1 MDLKV
6 KGEFMKQIILA
17 VKGFIMGI
25 ANIIPGVS
33 GGTLALT
40 LGIYE
45 DFIGAISH
53 FFSKIKENI
62 KFLLPILIG
71 MGISILTM
79 SNVIS
84 HCFNNYPI
92 PTTLFF
98 MGLVIGGIPLLL
110 SKVKGS
116 KETKQ
121 VSSYVIMFLTFA
133 LVMVLAL
140 ADKIFGTGLGNVDLS
155 NINVLGFVILFIVG
169 VVAAATMVVPGV
181 SGSLVLMLLGYYLPI
196 INVIKELT
204 KFKNLGSNILIAG
217 VFGVGVLVGIVL
229 VSKLIEFLLNKYES
243 KTYFG
248 VIGFIIASV
257 PAIPISV
264 FNELGNISF
273 DLVQVIIGIVFLVI
287 GIVVGYRLGE
297 K

>member
-1 MDLKV
+1 
-6 KGEFMKQIILA
+6 MKNIIL
-17 VKGFIMGI
+17 VIKGFIMGI

-45 DFIGAISH
+45 QFIGAISH
-53 FFSKIKENI
+53 FFSNLKENI
-62 KFLLPILIG
+62 KFLLPIAIG
-71 MGISILTM
+71 MVLAILTM

-84 HCFNNYPI
+84 SAFDNYPI

-98 MGLVIGGIPLLL
+98 MGLVIGGIPMLVG
-110 SKVKGS
+110 KVK
-116 KETKQ
+116 KTEEAKQ
-121 VSSYVIMFLTFA
+121 ISSYVIMALTFG
-133 LVMVLAL
+133 LVMVLAFSEE
-140 ADKIFGTGLGNVDLS
+140 IFGGTLGNASFDNLS
-155 NINVLGFVILFIVG
+155 VFGYLWLSFIG
-169 VVAAATMVVPGV
+169 MIAAATMVVPGV

-204 KFKNLGSNILIAG
+204 HFENVLPNFFVAG
-217 VFGVGVLVGIVL
+217 FFGVGVLVGIVL
-229 VSKLIEFLLNKYES
+229 VAKLIEWLLAKHEK

-257 PAIPISV
+257 VSIPVSV
-264 FNELGNISF
+264 YHEVGNIMF
-273 DLVQVIIGIVFLVI
+273 TTPQVLIGILFLVI
-287 GIVVGYRLGE
+287 GGIVGYKLGE

>member
-1 MDLKV
+1 
-6 KGEFMKQIILA
+6 MKNIIL
-17 VKGFIMGI
+17 VIKGFIMGI

-45 DFIGAISH
+45 QFIGAISH
-53 FFSKIKENI
+53 FLSNLKENL
-62 KFLLPILIG
+62 KFLLPIGIG
-71 MGISILTM
+71 MVLAILTM

-84 HCFNNYPI
+84 TCFADYPI

-98 MGLVIGGIPLLL
+98 MGLVIGGIPMLTNR
-110 SKVKGS
+110 VKKT
-116 KETKQ
+116 KEVKEP
-121 VSSYVIMFLTFA
+121 SSYVIMLLTFS
-133 LVMVLAL
+133 LVMILAFSEE
-140 ADKIFGTGLGNVDLS
+140 IFGGTLGNASFDNLS
-155 NINVLGFVILFIVG
+155 VLGYIG
-169 VVAAATMVVPGV
+169 VSIIGMIAAATMVIPGV

-204 KFKNLGSNILIAG
+204 HFENIFPNIFVAG
-217 VFGVGVLVGIVL
+217 FFGVGVLLGIVL
-229 VSKLIEFLLNKYES
+229 VAKLIEWLLAKYEK

-257 PAIPISV
+257 AAIPVSV
-264 FNELGNISF
+264 YHEVSNIVFSTP
-273 DLVQVIIGIVFLVI
+273 QVLIGIVLLVVG
-287 GIVVGYRLGE
+287 GIVGYKLGE